1 MDLLFSPRQLARAV
15 VPWLAVL
22 LAAAGIVSVVFEAFV
37 VRPEVVRF
45 ARQGRRVEGTVVSQP
60 SLNISD
66 HKNGRHL
73 NRSLVSVNDV
83 ELGDQVVS
91 IYGALRT
98 GTTVPLLCLT
108 PARHCMSAGEVNE
121 RLDLWPLTPLM
132 LAGTA
137 ELALAVLLAF
147 AAHRGRRAHAA
158 RRSSTG
164 LPAPPA

>member
-1 MDLLFSPRQLARAV
+1 VDLLFSPRQLARAV

-22 LAAAGIVSVVFEAFV
+22 LAVTGIASVLFEGCL

-45 ARQGRRVEGTVVSQP
+45 ARQGRRVQGTVVSHP

-66 HKNGRHL
+66 HRNGGHL
-73 NRSLVSVNDV
+73 NRSLVGVNDE

-91 IYGALRT
+91 IYGALRP

-108 PARHCMSAGEVNE
+108 PVHHCMSAGEVRE

-132 LAGTA
+132 LAGAA

-147 AAHRGRRAHAA
+147 AAHRGRRSRGA
-158 RRSSTG
+158 RGSSTG
-164 LPAPPA
+164 LPAAPA